1 MDQYVKQGDGG
12 VLRVGAA
19 GVPLDSV
26 VAGFAQGH
34 SAETIQEQYPSLT
47 LEEVYGAISYYLG
60 HRQEVDAYLKRQD
73 TAWNEGQRISEQKPS
88 AVVRRLRALKRAEP
102 AATK

>member
-1 MDQYVKQGDGG
+1 MDQYVKQDEKGA
-12 VLRVGAA
+12 LRVGTA

-26 VAGFAQGH
+26 VAGFQQGH
-34 SAETIQEQYPSLT
+34 SAETIQEQYPALS

-60 HRQEVDAYLKRQD
+60 HRKDVDTYLQRQD
-73 TAWNEGQRISEQKPS
+73 AAWEQWESRSEQQPS
-88 AVVRRLRALKRAEP
+88 AVVRRLRAIKRAQP